1 VCPAPE
7 DTPMG
12 PEQSRSKMV
21 SLQDFDLIRV
31 GLLGLGKG
39 KYLFWKLQ
47 SISYVLNLLLF
58 TFVGILIIPLNGSLP
73 LNKKIK

>member
-1 VCPAPE
+1 
-7 DTPMG
+7 MG

-39 KYLFWKLQ
+39 KYLF
-47 SISYVLNLLLF
+47 
-58 TFVGILIIPLNGSLP
+58 
-73 LNKKIK
+73 

>member
-1 VCPAPE
+1 MTYEAGSVTVVRRRVVFVCPAPE

-31 GLLGLGKG
+31 GLGLEKR
-39 KYLFWKLQ
+39 KC
-47 SISYVLNLLLF
+47 LL
-58 TFVGILIIPLNGSLP
+58 
-73 LNKKIK
+73 